1 MACRPG
7 FFLPVRVLSRVFRG
21 KFLAGLRAAL
31 AEGTVDLP
39 ARLAALAEPGRR
51 AAWCSAVYAKDW
63 VVYAKRPFAG
73 PEEVLK
79 YVARYTHRI
88 AIANNRLLN
97 INDGKVQFRWRDYR
111 DGNRHKTMTLG
122 ADEFIRRFLLHV
134 LPDGFQRIRYFGF
147 LANRYRAERLALCRQ
162 LMQMPPPTATHEANM
177 DYRDRYEALTGISL
191 RTCPLCRRGTMVV
204 IETFKCTSSR
214 TPLADTL

>member
-63 VVYAKRPFAG
+63 VVYAKRPFGG
-73 PEEVLK
+73 PAQVLK
-79 YVARYTHRI
+79 YLAQYTHRV
-88 AIANNRLLN
+88 AISNACS
-97 INDGKVQFRWRDYR
+97 ICV
-111 DGNRHKTMTLG
+111 
-122 ADEFIRRFLLHV
+122 
-134 LPDGFQRIRYFGF
+134 
-147 LANRYRAERLALCRQ
+147 
-162 LMQMPPPTATHEANM
+162 TA
-177 DYRDRYEALTGISL
+177 G
-191 RTCPLCRRGTMVV
+191 
-204 IETFKCTSSR
+204 
-214 TPLADTL
+214 